1 MRKRKSGIGSRL
13 LHLFLS
19 LILVTGIGF
28 PMSLPVSALEGNCG
42 SSTKWEL
49 NNGVLT
55 LSGSGA
61 VTIVGWGAYSNEV
74 TSVVIGDGITS
85 LTSSMFVNNKSL
97 KSIVFGKSI
106 TTIPSSFC
114 ANCSALSSVQFADG
128 LQTIGKKAFMNCV
141 SLKALNLPSTVTEI
155 DAQAFF
161 SCVGLYSLTL
171 PDSVTTI
178 GDEAFKGN
186 NVKTLKL
193 GKNVKTIGTEA
204 FRYSCFSEV
213 EIPDTVTSIGAN
225 AFSLV
230 YSAVS
235 RSGSTLNYYYTGSP
249 VYVTI
254 IGKEGGTA
262 QQYANAGGFPFR
274 TPGSSAHTHSWSD
287 WTVKKAAGCET
298 AGEKIRTCSGC
309 QQSESQTIPATGH
322 SWSDWK
328 TESAA
333 DCETDGVSARS
344 CANCGKKETKTI
356 PATGHS
362 WSDWKTESAADCETD
377 GVSARSCANCG
388 KKETNT
394 IPATGHN
401 WGEWIVT
408 KQPTVD
414 ATGEQE
420 SVCANCGKKR
430 TGSVAALV
438 GYSVSVSVSEGGSVT
453 PSGEIKVAE
462 GGSITL
468 KITANPD
475 WKLASVFV
483 NGSEMHPNSTNEI
496 LLSDIRSNQNVS
508 VVFQKIEQPKERKC
522 NFIDVTPKRTVWL
535 TDESGISMQD
545 FAISANV
552 TDQGMVSWLD
562 VTADCVP
569 DMTGMPSSEPYG
581 SGTVR
586 FRYQGSDTAVQE
598 YMQQNSISVQI
609 PLYLRGDGDGS
620 CEVDVIDA
628 ELALQSYVVRLTGSV
643 NDGLSEVQRTVLDVD
658 GNGETVLEDAVYILK
673 YYTQSFVGLT
683 PDWDKIFV

>member
-28 PMSLPVSALEGNCG
+28 PMSLPVSAIEGTCG

-55 LSGSGA
+55 ISGSGA
-61 VTIVGWGAYSNEV
+61 VTLVGWGAYSNEV

-97 KSIVFGKSI
+97 KSIVFGKSL

-114 ANCSALSSVQFADG
+114 SNCSALSSIQFADG
-128 LQTIGKKAFMNCV
+128 LQTISKNAFTNCV

-155 DAQAFF
+155 GSQAFF

-193 GKNVKTIGTEA
+193 GKNVKTIGKEA
-204 FRYSCFSEV
+204 FRDSCFSEV

-235 RSGSTLNYYYTGSP
+235 RSGNSLNYYYTGTP
-249 VYVTI
+249 IYVTI

-287 WTVKKAAGCET
+287 WSVKKAAGCET

-309 QQSESQTIPATGH
+309 QQSELQTIPATGH

-333 DCETDGVSARS
+333 SCETDGVSARS

-356 PATGHS
+356 PATGH
-362 WSDWKTESAADCETD
+362 
-377 GVSARSCANCG
+377 
-388 KKETNT
+388 
-394 IPATGHN
+394 H

-414 ATGEQE
+414 AAGEQE

-453 PSGEIKVAE
+453 PSNEIKVAE

-483 NGSEMHPNSTNEI
+483 NGSEMHPNSANEI

-508 VVFQKIEQPKERKC
+508 VVFQKIEQPKKRKC

-673 YYTQSFVGLT
+673 YYTQRFVGLT

>member
-1 MRKRKSGIGSRL
+1 
-13 LHLFLS
+13 
-19 LILVTGIGF
+19 
-28 PMSLPVSALEGNCG
+28 MSLPVSAIEGTCG

-55 LSGSGA
+55 ISGSGA
-61 VTIVGWGAYSNEV
+61 VTLVGWGAYSNEV

-97 KSIVFGKSI
+97 KSIVFGKSL

-114 ANCSALSSVQFADG
+114 SNCSALSSIQFADG
-128 LQTIGKKAFMNCV
+128 LQTISKNAFTNCV

-155 DAQAFF
+155 GSQAFF

-193 GKNVKTIGTEA
+193 GKNVKTIGKEA

-235 RSGSTLNYYYTGSP
+235 RSGNSLNYYYTGTP
-249 VYVTI
+249 IYVTI

-287 WTVKKAAGCET
+287 WSVKKAAGCET

-309 QQSESQTIPATGH
+309 QQSELQTIPATGH

-356 PATGHS
+356 PATGH
-362 WSDWKTESAADCETD
+362 
-377 GVSARSCANCG
+377 
-388 KKETNT
+388 
-394 IPATGHN
+394 H

-414 ATGEQE
+414 AAGEQE

-453 PSGEIKVAE
+453 PSNEIKVAE

-483 NGSEMHPNSTNEI
+483 NGSEMHPNSANEI

-508 VVFQKIEQPKERKC
+508 VVFQKIEQPKKRKC

-673 YYTQSFVGLT
+673 YYTQRFVGLT